1 MNPDT
6 NMNTAGN
13 TRPKHDIGL
22 RVGLLSNP
30 GSHRNRRAMPAI
42 REWLRYQHHVVHCEA
57 HTPTEI
63 KACLSRLANE
73 KLDVL
78 AINGGDGTV
87 QAALTSLFSDQ
98 PFASIPLLA
107 IVPGGN
113 TNMTAH
119 DVGLR
124 GGVKASLRRLCQWA
138 QTGQPAPDAVWRP
151 LVRVQANP
159 NEMARVGM
167 FFGAGVIV
175 RGIQYCHRKVY
186 ALGLHDELAPGLA
199 TLRMLLA
206 MARGDQRFTAP
217 TPVGVGINSE
227 KPGPPEDCL
236 LLLVSTLERLFLGMH
251 PYWGKQSAP
260 LHYTWVR
267 GAPKHPLRAFP
278 ALLRGRPNRYGTEKS
293 GYRSANITAL
303 QLSMDGLFTLDGELY
318 EAVSSLGP
326 ILIDHTN
333 PVQFLRI

>member
-1 MNPDT
+1 
-6 NMNTAGN
+6 MNTAGN
-13 TRPKHDIGL
+13 TRPKHGTGL

-42 REWLRYQHHVVHCEA
+42 REFLRKQHHVVHYEA
-57 HTPTEI
+57 NTPAEI
-63 KACLSRLANE
+63 KSCLRKLAGE
-73 KLDVL
+73 TLDVL

-87 QAALTSLFSDQ
+87 QAVLTSLFSDQ
-98 PFASIPLLA
+98 PFAAIPLLA
-107 IVPGGN
+107 VVPGGN

-138 QTGQPAPDAVWRP
+138 QSGQPAPDTVWRSM
-151 LVRVQANP
+151 VRVQANP
-159 NEMARVGM
+159 NEIARVGM
-167 FFGAGVIV
+167 FFGAGMIV

-206 MARGDQRFTAP
+206 MACGDKQFISP
-217 TPVGVGINSE
+217 TPIGVGINSE
-227 KPGPPEDCL
+227 APGPPEDCL

-251 PYWGKQSAP
+251 PYWGKQSTP

-267 GAPKHPLRAFP
+267 SGPAHLLRAFP

-293 GYRSANITAL
+293 GYRSANVTAL

-318 EAVSSLGP
+318 EAASSAGP
-326 ILIDHTN
+326 VLIDHTA
-333 PVQFLRI
+333 PVQFLRL